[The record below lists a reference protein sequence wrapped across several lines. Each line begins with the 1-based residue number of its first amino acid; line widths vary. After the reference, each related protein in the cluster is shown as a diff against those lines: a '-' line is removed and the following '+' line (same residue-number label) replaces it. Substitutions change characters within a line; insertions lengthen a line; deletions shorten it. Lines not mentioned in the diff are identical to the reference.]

1 MLENRLHFSVM
12 NEITLYKTGVRIE
25 TPTKV
30 QLQGWMKEIAKKHK
44 KKIGSINFVVCS
56 DDYLLKINQDFLNH
70 DYYTDIITF
79 DYSEESVLN
88 GEIYISA
95 DRVRENAIENK
106 QKIKVEM
113 LRVMAHG
120 ILHMIGFQDKKKIHA
135 IEMRQNEDL
144 CISLFLTKF
153 A

>member
-1 MLENRLHFSVM
+1 M

-25 TPTKV
+25 TPSKV
-30 QLQGWMKEIAKKHK
+30 QLEGWIKEIAKKHK
-44 KKIGSINFVVCS
+44 RKTGIINFVVCS

-79 DYSEESVLN
+79 DYSEDNILN

-95 DRVRENAIENK
+95 DRVRENAIENN

-120 ILHMIGFQDKKKIHA
+120 VLHMVGFQDKKKNDI
-135 IEMRQNEDL
+135 IEMRQNEEL

-153 A
+153 ASS

>member
-1 MLENRLHFSVM
+1 M

-25 TPTKV
+25 TPSKV
-30 QLQGWMKEIAKKHK
+30 QLQSWVKEIAKKHK
-44 KKIGSINFVVCS
+44 KKTGSINFVVCS

-79 DYSEESVLN
+79 DYSEDNILN

-95 DRVRENAIENK
+95 DRVRENAIENH

-120 ILHMIGFQDKKKIHA
+120 VLHMIGFQDKSKNQVL
-135 IEMRQNEDL
+135 EMRQNEEL
-144 CISLFLTKF
+144 CISLFFTKF
-153 A
+153 AL

>member
-1 MLENRLHFSVM
+1 M

-30 QLQGWMKEIAKKHK
+30 QLEGWIKEIAKKYK
-44 KKIGSINFVVCS
+44 KKVGTLNFVVCS

-79 DYSEESVLN
+79 DYSEENILS
-88 GEIYISA
+88 GEVYISA
-95 DRVRENAIENK
+95 DRVRENAVQNQE
-106 QKIKVEM
+106 KIRVEM

-120 ILHMIGFQDKKKIHA
+120 ILHMIGFQDKKKNQIV
-135 IEMRQNEDL
+135 EMRQNEEL
-144 CISLFLTKF
+144 CLSLFLTKF
-153 A
+153 ATS